1 VNNDKTY
8 RRPESVLV
16 VIYNHSYQ
24 LLLLERHNPKLYW
37 QSVTG
42 SLSWNE
48 SPIEA
53 ARREVLEETNINEGE
68 WDSTGESRVYAI
80 HPAWKD
86 KFEPDTESNLEHWF
100 YLRVNNPIVRNNGL
114 EHKKIEWFS
123 IDNAIQTVS
132 SETNREAI
140 IALKSNF
147 LRGS

>member
-1 VNNDKTY
+1 MSNDTAY

-16 VIYNHSYQ
+16 IIYNHSYQ
-24 LLLLERHNPKLYW
+24 LLLLERHAPELYW

-42 SLSWNE
+42 SLDWNE

-68 WDSTGESRVYAI
+68 WYDIEESRVYDI
-80 HPAWKD
+80 HPDWKD
-86 KFEPDTESNLEHWF
+86 RFKPGIESNLEHWF
-100 YLRVNNPIVRNNGL
+100 YLRVDDPSVRHNTL

-123 IDNAIQTVS
+123 IDSAIQTVS

-140 IALKSNF
+140 IALKAGF
-147 LRGS
+147 LKGS